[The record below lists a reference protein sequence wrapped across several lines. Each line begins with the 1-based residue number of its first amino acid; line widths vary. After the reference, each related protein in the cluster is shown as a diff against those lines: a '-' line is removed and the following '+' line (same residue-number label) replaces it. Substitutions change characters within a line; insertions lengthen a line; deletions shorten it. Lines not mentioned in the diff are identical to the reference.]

1 MSKTI
6 LVTDSLFIFPE
17 HEKMLRQAGYDIAR
31 LDKPAATEEEL
42 VRAIKGKVAYILGGI
57 EKVTDA
63 VINAADDLKVI
74 VFTGSDW
81 KQFIPGYALATQ
93 KDIAIANAP
102 GANSYAV
109 AEYTVALMLAMT
121 RNVFEL
127 GRTGKAVFET
137 TSSLK
142 ELTIG
147 IVGMGHIG
155 SQVARMLN
163 GLGAKRIV
171 YTSNTRKPEIESATG
186 ASFTGLN
193 DLLKMSD
200 IVTIHVPKAQNK
212 NLIDSAK
219 LSLLKDGSLLIN
231 CAFVGALEREAL
243 LAELKSGRIKAA
255 QDEPFGNEFDALP
268 LGVWFNSNSGTAFNT
283 HEANQKASDMA
294 VESLLNLLSGKNDT
308 NKVN

>member
-127 GRTGKAVFET
+127 GRTGKAVF
-137 TSSLK
+137 
-142 ELTIG
+142 
-147 IVGMGHIG
+147 
-155 SQVARMLN
+155 
-163 GLGAKRIV
+163 
-171 YTSNTRKPEIESATG
+171 
-186 ASFTGLN
+186 
-193 DLLKMSD
+193 
-200 IVTIHVPKAQNK
+200 
-212 NLIDSAK
+212 
-219 LSLLKDGSLLIN
+219 
-231 CAFVGALEREAL
+231 
-243 LAELKSGRIKAA
+243 
-255 QDEPFGNEFDALP
+255 
-268 LGVWFNSNSGTAFNT
+268 
-283 HEANQKASDMA
+283 
-294 VESLLNLLSGKNDT
+294 
-308 NKVN
+308 